1 MVYGSVDIIHLE
13 SELNKNKKKS
23 VRYAY
28 KLTKEYDKTISTILL
43 LNDTV
48 NAGLDSIST
57 LEMSMK
63 NNSYFEGSINAN
75 KEAKSI
81 KLTLSKDSKLKLTKD
96 SYISSL
102 DNEDNSNSN
111 IDFNGY
117 KLFVNGKA
125 IN

>member
-1 MVYGSVDIIHLE
+1 MVVTGDILI
-13 SELNKNKKKS
+13 
-23 VRYAY
+23 
-28 KLTKEYDKTISTILL
+28 
-43 LNDTV
+43 
-48 NAGLDSIST
+48 DSIST

>member
-1 MVYGSVDIIHLE
+1 MNREILITIYICVLIIFFILSFFFSSSDMVYGSVDIIHLE

-57 LEMSMK
+57 LVGV
-63 NNSYFEGSINAN
+63 NLAYIN
-75 KEAKSI
+75 
-81 KLTLSKDSKLKLTKD
+81 
-96 SYISSL
+96 
-102 DNEDNSNSN
+102 
-111 IDFNGY
+111 
-117 KLFVNGKA
+117 
-125 IN
+125 